1 MRSPLVIVN
10 VLHSIIMPE
19 SVVDVGCGLG
29 HFLKAFKD
37 KSVSRVMG
45 INGEWTPRDKLFQN
59 IEPNEFIVHDLNQKL
74 ILNEKFDLAI
84 SLEVAEHLK
93 PESAFDF
100 IELLTSLSDTII
112 FSAATPLTWYDCSH
126 LNNQWPSYWRKL
138 FNRFGFEMHDVIR
151 HIFSNE
157 NISSW
162 YKTNMFLVTK
172 FNNYKVVSEFKKVY
186 PRKKYI
192 NRFTTIFYPQI

>member
-1 MRSPLVIVN
+1 
-10 VLHSIIMPE
+10 MPE

-37 KSVSRVMG
+37 KSISRVMG
-45 INGEWTPRDKLFQN
+45 INGDWTPRDKLFQN

-93 PESAFDF
+93 SESALDF
-100 IELLTSLSDTII
+100 IDSLTRLSDIII
-112 FSAATPLTWYDCSH
+112 FSAATPLTWYDSSH
-126 LNNQWPSYWRKL
+126 LNNQWPPYWRKL
-138 FNRFGFEMHDVIR
+138 FNHYGFEMYDVVR
-151 HIFSNE
+151 YIFINNE
-157 NISSW
+157 DVFPW

-172 FNNYKVVSEFKKVY
+172 YENSKIVSEFKRVY
-186 PRKKYI
+186 PREKYI
-192 NRFTTIFYPQI
+192 NRFTSVFYPQL